1 MKRNRWLSCLYFLA
15 GCWIILTLC
24 SAGFA
29 QEQARRGAA
38 DIPFEFYI
46 SGNKLPAGQYTL
58 DLIAPT
64 YAMLRSSDGKFQQAL
79 YFVQTAV
86 ADNKPVS
93 QIVFVVREGKHYFSE
108 VWGWFGKAQLTSFT
122 PQASDETKGVPLK
135 VAEADKATATPG
147 SGV

>member
-1 MKRNRWLSCLYFLA
+1 MNRNRWSSCLYFLA
-15 GCWIILTLC
+15 GCWILTLC

-46 SGNKLPAGQYTL
+46 AGNKLPAGQYTL

-64 YAMLRSSDGKFQQAL
+64 YVMLRSHDGKFQQAL

-122 PQASDETKGVPLK
+122 PQVNEETKEVPLK
-135 VAEADKATATPG
+135 PAEAEKEAARPG
-147 SGV
+147 ANS